1 MRSQIKLAT
10 DTIERKDIDELK
22 EWLSQEPIPQLTK
35 GKLTIEYEEAYAKSV
50 DSKYAV
56 FVNSGSSANL
66 LTISTLIS
74 DGALRNNKVVIP
86 ALSWITTISPV
97 IQFGLEPILCDINLN
112 DLAVDKDHLEDIFR
126 KEKPSALFLVSV
138 LGMSPDMDKIS
149 ELCAKYGVIL
159 LLDNCE
165 GQGSSY
171 NGRALENYP
180 AMSTCSSYFGHIT
193 STVEGGMI
201 TTDNEDY
208 YNKLKMLRSHGW
220 DRDLSEEK
228 RKELRKDNGITK
240 FNQLY
245 RFHTEGFNLRNTEIG
260 AFFGL
265 RQLKKLNLFIHARDA
280 NFRLYNSLIKNDYW
294 KPTEKDNCRISNL
307 GYPVI
312 SPKIDEIVEAL
323 RGNNVEV
330 RPLISG
336 NLGLHPFY
344 SKRYGKKDLKN
355 ANIVDE
361 YGLYLPN
368 NQSITVE
375 EIEFICEIVNK
386 IIEK

>member
-1 MRSQIKLAT
+1 MRSAIKLAT
-10 DTIERKDIDELK
+10 DTIDRKDIDELK

-35 GKLTIEYEEAYAKSV
+35 GKLTIEYEDANAKSV
-50 DSKYAV
+50 GSKYAV

-66 LTISTLIS
+66 LAISTLIS

-97 IQFGLEPILCDINLN
+97 IQLGLEPILCDINLS
-112 DLAVDKDHLEDIFR
+112 DLSVDINNLEEFFR
-126 KEKPSALFLVSV
+126 KEKPAALFLVSV
-138 LGMSPDMDKIS
+138 LGMPPDMGKIS

-165 GQGSSY
+165 SQGSSY
-171 NGRALENYP
+171 NGRSLENYA
-180 AMSTCSSYFGHIT
+180 AMATCSSYFGHIS
-193 STVEGGMI
+193 STIEGGMI

-220 DRDLSEEK
+220 DRDLSDGK

-245 RFHTEGFNLRNTEIG
+245 RFHSEGFNLRNNEIG

-265 RQLKKLNLFIHARDA
+265 GQLKKLNSFIHVRNA

-294 KPTEKDNCRISNL
+294 KPVEKEKCIISNL

-344 SKRYGKKDLKN
+344 CKRYGKKDLKN

-368 NQSITVE
+368 NQSITIE

-386 IIEK
+386 IIDN